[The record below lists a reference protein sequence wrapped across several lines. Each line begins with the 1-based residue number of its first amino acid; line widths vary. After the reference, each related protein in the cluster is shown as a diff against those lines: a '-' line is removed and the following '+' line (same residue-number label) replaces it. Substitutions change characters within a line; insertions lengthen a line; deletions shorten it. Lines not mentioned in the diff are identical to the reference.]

1 MFTRNLKRLSND
13 LPLWV
18 FAIFLLTM
26 TSISS
31 AQQAPAIQG
40 SDQSGSKDDASNGR
54 NYFAIVNGDTISV
67 DEFFYTYRQESRE
80 KFFHGKA
87 SDEELEKFKNEVAE
101 KLVTQNLLAK
111 EAIRRGVSID
121 QEAIE
126 KRLAQLDKRLSNA
139 EKPKDKEDWLQDR
152 GKILPMLRKR
162 FEEQALTKELERQVR
177 DVPAPTKQELTEYY
191 LKNKEKFTA
200 PQQWDVSII
209 LLAVDPSSPS
219 TVWDDTVKEAE
230 KILKKLEKGESFEE
244 LARIHSRDESAINGG
259 NMGYVHIGMLGVPA
273 QRVLNVMEPG
283 ETSEPVIL
291 LEGVAIFR
299 LNDVTK
305 EELNPLDDIEETAAS
320 LLMREKSQQAW
331 TDLVNGLKKTADIK
345 YGSIMDEPKAASNA
359 SNNS

>member
-1 MFTRNLKRLSND
+1 VKEARRRNL
-13 LPLWV
+13 
-18 FAIFLLTM
+18 
-26 TSISS
+26 
-31 AQQAPAIQG
+31 
-40 SDQSGSKDDASNGR
+40 
-54 NYFAIVNGDTISV
+54 TIDS
-67 DEFFYTYRQESRE
+67 E
-80 KFFHGKA
+80 KV
-87 SDEELEKFKNEVAE
+87 EE
-101 KLVTQNLLAK
+101 KLAKLDELLSGAN
-111 EAIRRGVSID
+111 D
-121 QEAIE
+121 QQS
-126 KRLAQLDKRLSNA
+126 RN
-139 EKPKDKEDWLQDR
+139 DWQEDR
-152 GKILPMLRKR
+152 GKVLPIMRERLQA
-162 FEEQALTKELERQVR
+162 EEYVKVLQQRVQDL
-177 DVPAPTKQELTEYY
+177 DPPTEQDLLAYY
-191 LKNKEKFTA
+191 NANKDKFTA

-219 TVWDDTVKEAE
+219 RVWDETVEKAN
-230 KILKKLEKGESFEE
+230 KILEELDEGGSFEE
-244 LARIHSRDESAINGG
+244 LARIHSQDESAFKGG
-259 NMGYVHIGMLGVPA
+259 HMGYMHIGMFGTPA